1 MGVVCVWS
9 TFLKIKVTI
18 LVIFFLSELWENP
31 EEFNPDRFL
40 NDQNHYQNNENLIPF
55 SVGKRFCLGKTLA
68 EQEFFLFLTGQLKF
82 FFECSNFSPKC
93 TKKNLETDLSFSKHL
108 S

>member
-9 TFLKIKVTI
+9 TFSKVELII

-68 EQEFFLFLTGQLKF
+68 EQEFFLFLTGKLKF
-82 FFECSNFSPKC
+82 IFQFFLQNMKISS
-93 TKKNLETDLSFSKHL
+93 TTR
-108 S
+108 

>member
-9 TFLKIKVTI
+9 SNFDYDFFSFFLS
-18 LVIFFLSELWENP
+18 FFLSELWENP

-68 EQEFFLFLTGQLKF
+68 EQEFFLFLTG
-82 FFECSNFSPKC
+82 
-93 TKKNLETDLSFSKHL
+93 TYIG
-108 S
+108 

>member
-1 MGVVCVWS
+1 MFIGLLTNHKKKIMLGGVVFFS
-9 TFLKIKVTI
+9 FKKNNKKIKI
-18 LVIFFLSELWENP
+18 LPLSELWENP

-68 EQEFFLFLTGQLKF
+68 EQEFFLFLTGQDSLIF
-82 FFECSNFSPKC
+82 LNF
-93 TKKNLETDLSFSKHL
+93 FSKM
-108 S
+108 

>member
-1 MGVVCVWS
+1 MFIGLLTNHKKKIMLGGVV
-9 TFLKIKVTI
+9 FFFPLKKIKI
-18 LVIFFLSELWENP
+18 LPLSELWENP

-68 EQEFFLFLTGQLKF
+68 EQEFFLFLTGQDNLIF
-82 FFECSNFSPKC
+82 F
-93 TKKNLETDLSFSKHL
+93 
-108 S
+108 

>member
-9 TFLKIKVTI
+9 TFLKII
-18 LVIFFLSELWENP
+18 LSFFSFFLSELWENP

-68 EQEFFLFLTGQLKF
+68 EQEFFLFLTGR
-82 FFECSNFSPKC
+82 
-93 TKKNLETDLSFSKHL
+93 
-108 S
+108 

>member
-1 MGVVCVWS
+1 MGVERFWS
-9 TFLKIKVTI
+9 TFSKIKLI
-18 LVIFFLSELWENP
+18 MLVIFFLSELWENP

-68 EQEFFLFLTGQLKF
+68 EQEFFLFLTGQ
-82 FFECSNFSPKC
+82 E
-93 TKKNLETDLSFSKHL
+93 
-108 S
+108 